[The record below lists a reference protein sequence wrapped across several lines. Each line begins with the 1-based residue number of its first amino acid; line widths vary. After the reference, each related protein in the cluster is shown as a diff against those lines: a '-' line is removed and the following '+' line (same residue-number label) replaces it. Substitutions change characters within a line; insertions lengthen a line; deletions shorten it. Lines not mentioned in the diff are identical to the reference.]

1 MIFSGFSKQARVWLV
16 AYLCLLIIYSIFSFS
31 LTAPNLILI
40 NTSWFESFQFWM
52 WQTFFNNR
60 VLLAQTYTVLIT
72 LILICY
78 ALIITSLKK
87 EKAAIS
93 FKQQVILILFLSA
106 PLLISNNALSFDVF
120 NYIFNSRMVWLYQ
133 ANPHIR
139 TAIEFP
145 HDTWIRFMHNVHTP
159 APYGYGWTGLSLLP
173 YIMGFRKFIITWL
186 NFRLLSLISLIL
198 TSITVSKTYQLLFK
212 SNITLFHWSL
222 VFINPLILIE
232 IISNSHND
240 LWMIFPAVAGMALLL
255 WAKKFNNKKK
265 FLYSCAGILAFIFSI
280 SIKFAT
286 LALLPIYFLL
296 MLDLMQL
303 FKKSILSQF
312 IEKLLAH
319 LPLLASLLM
328 FLPLFTARS
337 QQFHPWYLTWSLI
350 WLPLIKNK
358 YWRQALIAFSLTSL
372 LRYVPWLITNEYSS
386 QVLTQQ
392 KIITWSAPFLAGIYT
407 LMTFAKDKFKIKA

>member
-1 MIFSGFSKQARVWLV
+1 MIFSGFSKQAKVWLIV
-16 AYLCLLIIYSIFSFS
+16 YLCLLVIYSIFSFS

-40 NTSWFESFQFWM
+40 NARWFEIFQFWM
-52 WQTFFNNR
+52 WQTFFNDR
-60 VLLAQTYTVLIT
+60 MLLAKTYTVLIT
-72 LILICY
+72 LIFICY
-78 ALIITSLKK
+78 VLIITSLKK
-87 EKAAIS
+87 EKSTAS
-93 FKQQVILILFLSA
+93 LKQQILLILLLSA
-106 PLLISNNALSFDVF
+106 PLLFSNNALSLDVF

-145 HDTWIRFMHNVHTP
+145 HDTWVRFMHNVHTP

-173 YIMGFRKFIITWL
+173 YIMGFGKFIITWF

-198 TSITVSKTYQLLFK
+198 TSISLSKSYQFLFK
-212 SNITLFHWSL
+212 SNISLFNWSL

-240 LWMIFPAVAGMALLL
+240 LWMLFPAIAGIALILF
-255 WAKKFNNKKK
+255 AKKFKNKKRL
-265 FLYSCAGILAFIFSI
+265 FYSCTGILAFLFSI

-286 LALLPIYFLL
+286 LALLPIYVLL
-296 MLDLMQL
+296 MLDLTQL
-303 FKKSILSQF
+303 FKKSILSPL
-312 IEKLLAH
+312 IEKLLTH

-328 FLPLFTARS
+328 FLPLFTTRS
-337 QQFHPWYLTWSLI
+337 QQFHPWYLTWPLI

-358 YWRQALIAFSLTSL
+358 SWRKILIAFSLTSL
-372 LRYVPWLITNEYSS
+372 LRYIPWLITNEYSS

-392 KIITWSAPFLAGIYT
+392 KIITWSAPFLSGAYI
-407 LMTFAKDKFKIKA
+407 LMTFVKDKFTVKT